1 MDRIPGSQVSI
12 IDSRTGMVSREWY
25 RFLTSLYTLTGSGN
39 NNVGLVDV
47 QSAPIAREPK
57 KSRYKVLPVPITVGA
72 SPFYYMNNTGG
83 DVDAIVQ
90 GGTVSDVQY
99 SRDGITFYSIA
110 LRAMCRLSPY
120 DWIGIVYTVAPTL
133 LIIPR

>member
-12 IDSRTGMVSREWY
+12 TDQSTVPFSREWY
-25 RFLTSLYTLTGSGN
+25 RFLTGLYTLTGNGN
-39 NNVGLVDV
+39 NNVSLVDV

-83 DVDAIVQ
+83 EVDAIVQ

-110 LRAMCRLSPY
+110 IRAMCRLSPY